1 MCDLSWRSACKEGV
15 HMKVRN
21 KQMVWWLLATAAWM
35 AFIFYKSSQTYADQ
49 DLRPTLAAWLPLPI
63 LEQWLPHIE
72 FTYDG
77 GLVTWKQPYDFVE
90 FFIRKGAHVTEYA
103 ILAFLVIRTLLA
115 LRWERWMAIVIGAVI
130 SVAYAASDEWHQSFV
145 PNRTGHAIDVAVDSI
160 GVVLV
165 VLLFLIAGLFSR
177 SKGKER
183 GLHFP

>member
-1 MCDLSWRSACKEGV
+1 
-15 HMKVRN
+15 
-21 KQMVWWLLATAAWM
+21 
-35 AFIFYKSSQTYADQ
+35 
-49 DLRPTLAAWLPLPI
+49 
-63 LEQWLPHIE
+63 
-72 FTYDG
+72 
-77 GLVTWKQPYDFVE
+77 VTWKQPYDFVE

-115 LRWERWMAIVIGAVI
+115 MRWERWRAIVIGAVI

-177 SKGKER
+177 RKGKGR

>member
-1 MCDLSWRSACKEGV
+1 
-15 HMKVRN
+15 MKVRN
-21 KQMVWWLLATAAWM
+21 KRFVWWLLATLAWM
-35 AFIFYKSSQTYADQ
+35 AFIFYKSSQSYGEQ
-49 DLRPTLAAWLPLPI
+49 DLRPTLAAWLPLSM
-63 LEQWLPHIE
+63 LEHWLPSIE

-90 FFIRKGAHVTEYA
+90 FFIRKGAHVAEYA
-103 ILAFLVIRTLLA
+103 LLTFLVIRVLLA
-115 LRWERWMAIVIGAVI
+115 LRWERWMAIVAGAVI

-165 VLLFLIAGLFSR
+165 VLLFLIVGRFSR
-177 SKGKER
+177 RKNKGR